1 MPDGEDKEC
10 SNIEDP
16 EKMSEVEREEVAEKV
31 GDALETNFQDLEEAK
46 KKAEQTDKPDKADD
60 KADKADDNADK
71 ADDKAKDGK
80 KGKASAS
87 GPIPAP
93 AVRVS
98 SFYFLSLLFNNFESS
113 HAIFMFSVFSCS
125 V

>member
-1 MPDGEDKEC
+1 MPDGDDKEC

-46 KKAEQTDKPDKADD
+46 KKAEQTDKA
-60 KADKADDNADK
+60 N
-71 ADDKAKDGK
+71 DGK

-87 GPIPAP
+87 GLIPAP
-93 AVRVS
+93 AVRLS
-98 SFYFLSLLFNNFESS
+98 SFSSLCLLT
-113 HAIFMFSVFSCS
+113 
-125 V
+125 

>member
-46 KKAEQTDKPDKADD
+46 KKAEQVDKKAEQADKEAGQAD
-60 KADKADDNADK
+60 KKAEQADKAN
-71 ADDKAKDGK
+71 DGK
-80 KGKASAS
+80 KGKASAIGFIS
-87 GPIPAP
+87 AP
-93 AVRVS
+93 AVRLS
-98 SFYFLSLLFNNFESS
+98 SFSSLCL
-113 HAIFMFSVFSCS
+113 IT
-125 V
+125 